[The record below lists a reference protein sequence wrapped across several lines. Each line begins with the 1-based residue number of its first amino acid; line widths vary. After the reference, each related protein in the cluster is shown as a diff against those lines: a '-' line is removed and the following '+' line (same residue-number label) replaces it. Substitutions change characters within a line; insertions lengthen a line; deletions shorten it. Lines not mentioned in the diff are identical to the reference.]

1 MRLSKTIVKAEK
13 APQKVL
19 EFVPPKFE
27 IGATEQA
34 KAYLAKKQG
43 ADFRMSDVI
52 RVQTGV
58 EQMEATLVEES
69 VEQMVLERLKEVQE
83 TAYQE
88 AYQLGLDE
96 GRKKSFEENSEMIK
110 SRLENVDKL
119 LISIGDLKKELI
131 AQNESHLVQL
141 AFQMA
146 KRLAHVEVQADPK
159 VVVDVI
165 RQAIEHAQVEESVT
179 VQVAPEQLEFLESLK
194 KETGREFEFMKKL
207 KLEPV
212 ANVSLGGAVI
222 TTNYGEID
230 ARFEERVNKLW
241 SVIAE
246 NLNRV
251 KDKVSST

>member
-1 MRLSKTIVKAEK
+1 MSKTIVKAEK

-19 EFVPPKFE
+19 EYVPPKFE

-83 TAYQE
+83 SAYQE

-96 GRKKSFEENSEMIK
+96 GRQKSFTENSDMIK
-110 SRLENVDKL
+110 TRLDAMDQLMTSIGQLKTE
-119 LISIGDLKKELI
+119 LISH
-131 AQNESHLVQL
+131 NETHLVQL

-146 KRLAHVEVQADPK
+146 KRLAHVEVQSDPK
-159 VVVDVI
+159 IVADVI
-165 RQAIEHAQVEESVT
+165 RQAVEHAQVEEAVT

-207 KLEPV
+207 KLEPTP
-212 ANVSLGGAVI
+212 NVSLGGAVI
-222 TTNYGEID
+222 LTNYGEID

-241 SVIAE
+241 LTIAE